1 MLVPLSSSM
10 KSSSGKFAAQAGNKK
25 EIRCS
30 AGTPYLNRQR
40 WSEPNH
46 LQSLGAETF
55 YRLEQKEHMVNQSV
69 NAAVHCSFQTF
80 ISIRKHDGGN
90 PQKNPSVFSAAHHIP
105 QEILDSPALL
115 LHVPSWRNG
124 RRARLKIEFQKS
136 VGSSPTGG
144 TNQ

>member
-1 MLVPLSSSM
+1 M
-10 KSSSGKFAAQAGNKK
+10 KSSSGKFAAQTGNKK
-25 EIRCS
+25 GIRCS
-30 AGTPYLNRQR
+30 AGPPYLNRQR
-40 WSEPNH
+40 WSEPDH
-46 LQSLGAETF
+46 LQNLGAETF

-69 NAAVHCSFQTF
+69 NAAVHCSFLTL

-90 PQKNPSVFSAAHHIP
+90 PQENPSVFQQLIIFHRKFLTLRPSCLLI
-105 QEILDSPALL
+105 LL

>member
-1 MLVPLSSSM
+1 M

-40 WSEPNH
+40 WSEPDH
-46 LQSLGAETF
+46 LQNLGTETF

-69 NAAVHCSFQTF
+69 NAAVHCSFLTL

-90 PQKNPSVFSAAHHIP
+90 PQENPSVFSAAHHIP

-115 LHVPSWRNG
+115 PLNSFAS
-124 RRARLKIEFQKS
+124 RAVVAEW
-136 VGSSPTGG
+136 
-144 TNQ
+144 